1 MHWQSGFQ
9 IAPNW
14 LQIEKMEIESY
25 FFDMTSLSNVFDGFL
40 FLLSILVTGLSFMSI
55 SSLVL
60 ELWQFPFIRD
70 WPEIRKSEIPLFQFC
85 PISEDWGELGIPN
98 LAWTSLIKCYQMLQ
112 NVRVTYS
119 LYRFLVI
126 KGKPTER
133 KGVKI
138 TPLPPPRLVIRVRI
152 SGKKEILRKGE
163 NWVEK
168 DRCSQSSFQN

>member
-14 LQIEKMEIESY
+14 LQIEKMEIESH
-25 FFDMTSLSNVFDGFL
+25 FSDMTSLSNVFDVYL

-70 WPEIRKSEIPLFQFC
+70 WREIRKLEIPLSQFC
-85 PISEDWGELGIPN
+85 PISGDWGELGIPN
-98 LAWTSLIKCYQMLQ
+98 LAWTSLIKCCKMLQ

-119 LYRFLVI
+119 LYHFLVI
-126 KGKPTER
+126 KGKPTGR

-138 TPLPPPRLVIRVRI
+138 TPSHHP
-152 SGKKEILRKGE
+152 E
-163 NWVEK
+163 
-168 DRCSQSSFQN
+168 